1 MAESSTRD
9 WDAATYQRV
18 GVPQE
23 EMARAVLDRLG
34 LEGDETVLDAGCG
47 SGRTTALLVE
57 RVPDGRVI
65 AVDGS
70 ASMVEKVKEVL
81 RPQDTAIVGDLAKL
95 ELDEEVDAIFSAAV
109 FHWILD
115 HDALFA
121 RLRAALRQGGRL
133 AAQCGGEGNIDAFRA
148 AGEEVATREPYVEF
162 LGDIEGLWN
171 YAAPEETEARLRAAG
186 FGDVRCRLEPWPV
199 VPPEPAVFARTVCL
213 GAHVERLPE
222 DLRDQFVAD
231 VLATQPAPLRLD
243 YVRLNI
249 EARVAPD
256 A

>member
-1 MAESSTRD
+1 MAESRTRD
-9 WDAATYQRV
+9 WDAQTYQRV
-18 GVPQE
+18 AVPQE

-70 ASMVEKVKEVL
+70 PSMVEGVEKVL
-81 RPQDTAIVGDLAKL
+81 RPRDTAIVSDLTDL
-95 ELDEEVDAIFSAAV
+95 ELDEEVDAVFSAAV
-109 FHWILD
+109 FHWIPD

-121 RLRAALRQGGRL
+121 RMRAALRVGGRFV
-133 AAQCGGEGNIDAFRA
+133 AQCGGEGNVDAFRI
-148 AGEEVATREPYVEF
+148 AGQEVAHREPYAEY
-162 LGDIEGLWN
+162 LGDTDELWN
-171 YAAPEETEARLRAAG
+171 YAAPEVTEERLRAAG
-186 FGDVRCRLEPWPV
+186 FTDVRCWLEPWPV
-199 VPPEPAVFARTVCL
+199 VPPEPEVFAKTVCL

-222 DLRDQFVAD
+222 PLRDRFVAD
-231 VLATQPAPLRLD
+231 VLATQDEPLRLD

-249 EARVAPD
+249 EATA

>member
-9 WDAATYQRV
+9 WDASTYRRIA
-18 GVPQE
+18 VPQE

-34 LEGDETVLDAGCG
+34 LGGGETVLDAGCG
-47 SGRTTALLVE
+47 SGRTTALLIE

-65 AVDGS
+65 AVDG
-70 ASMVEKVKEVL
+70 APSMVEAVREVL
-81 RPQDTAIVGDLAKL
+81 RPQDVAILSDLVRL
-95 ELDEEVDAIFSAAV
+95 ELDEEVDAVFSAAV

-121 RLRAALRQGGRL
+121 RLREALREGGRL
-133 AAQCGGEGNIDAFRA
+133 TAQCGGEGNIHAFRE
-148 AGEEVATREPYVEF
+148 AGEEVARREPYAEH
-162 LGDIEGLWN
+162 LDGIEGLWN

-186 FGDVRCRLEPWPV
+186 FTEVRCWLEPWPV
-199 VPPEPAVFARTVCL
+199 EPPEAPTFAKTVCL

-222 DLRDQFVAD
+222 ELRDRFVAD
-231 VLATQPAPLRLD
+231 VLATQPQPLRLD

-249 EARVAPD
+249 EATA

>member
-1 MAESSTRD
+1 MAGSKTRD

-18 GVPQE
+18 SLPHE
-23 EMARAVLDRLG
+23 DWARAVLDRLG
-34 LEGDETVLDAGCG
+34 LEGGETVLDAGCG
-47 SGRTTALLVE
+47 SGRTTAIVIE

-70 ASMVEKVKEVL
+70 PSMVEQVEKVL
-81 RPQDTAIVGDLAKL
+81 RSQDMAIVSDLTKL
-95 ELDEEVDAIFSAAV
+95 ELRQTVDAVFSTAV

-115 HDALFA
+115 HDALFV
-121 RLRAALRQGGRL
+121 RIRAALREGGRL
-133 AAQCGGEGNIDAFRA
+133 AAQCGGEGNINAFRA
-148 AGEEVATREPYVEF
+148 AGEEVATREPYAEY
-162 LGDIEGLWN
+162 LGGIEGLWN
-171 YAAPEETEARLRAAG
+171 YAGPEETEARLCAAG
-186 FGDVRCRLEPWPV
+186 FADVRCWLEPWPV
-199 VPPEPAVFARTVCL
+199 HPPEPEAFARTVCL

-231 VLATQPAPLRLD
+231 VLATQDEPLRLD

-249 EARVAPD
+249 EATA

>member
-1 MAESSTRD
+1 MSGSSTRD

-18 GVPQE
+18 ALPHE
-23 EMARAVLDRLG
+23 DWARAVLDRLG

-47 SGRTTALLVE
+47 SGRTTEIVISQ
-57 RVPDGRVI
+57 VPEGRVI

-70 ASMVEKVKEVL
+70 PSMVEQVRKVL
-81 RPQDTAIVGDLAKL
+81 RPQDVAIVSDLTKL
-95 ELDEEVDAIFSAAV
+95 ELDEPVDAVFSTAV

-121 RLRAALRQGGRL
+121 RMRAALREGGRF
-133 AAQCGGEGNIDAFRA
+133 AAQCGGEGNIDAFRI
-148 AGEEVATREPYVEF
+148 AGEEVARREPYADHLE
-162 LGDIEGLWN
+162 GIEGLWN
-171 YAAPEETEARLRAAG
+171 YAGAEETEVRLRAAG
-186 FGDVRCRLEPWPV
+186 FADVRCWLEPWPID
-199 VPPEPAVFARTVCL
+199 PPEPEVYARTICL

-222 DLRDQFVAD
+222 ELRDQFVAD
-231 VLATQPAPLRLD
+231 VLAAQPSPLRLD

-249 EARVAPD
+249 EAVA